1 MSAICPNCSTSDDP
15 VEFPTVR
22 ELVEHTQGGHLT
34 RPEKKVSLPKKPLR
48 PSATELQERQKTV
61 QSSVTGD
68 AMASGST
75 PAPVNKPL
83 RLEYRWTGVH
93 MVCNTEPKTIEIRI
107 NKVSKNVVVVA
118 YCIPCNMELDQMDVP
133 VILTKK

>member
-83 RLEYRWTGVH
+83 RLEYKWTGVH
-93 MVCNTEPKTIEIRI
+93 AVCNTEPKTIEIRM
-107 NKVSKNVVVVA
+107 SKSVIVVA
-118 YCIPCNMELDQMDVP
+118 YCIGCDRELDQMDVP
-133 VILTKK
+133 PLLQHKKK